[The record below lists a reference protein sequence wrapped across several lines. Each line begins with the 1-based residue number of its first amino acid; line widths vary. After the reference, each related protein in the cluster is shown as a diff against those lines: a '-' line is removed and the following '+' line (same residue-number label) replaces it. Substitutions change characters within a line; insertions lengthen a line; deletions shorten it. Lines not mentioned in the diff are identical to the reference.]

1 MRVEKKNVVMEK
13 ATAST
18 SSATIV
24 AERERQN
31 KEQRELSA
39 VDFLQEHS

>member
-1 MRVEKKNVVMEK
+1 MEK

-24 AERERQN
+24 AGGKRQN
-31 KEQRELSA
+31 KEQRELWE
-39 VDFLQEHS
+39 VEFLQEYS